1 MADAADLAGNT
12 GHARPDVERPGLEP
26 PWVGRSLPRVEDA
39 ALLTGRGR
47 FIDDLGVRPG
57 TLYAAILRSPHAHA
71 DIVAI
76 DVSSA
81 KQAAGVAAV
90 LVGDDVKALTTS
102 LVVGVKAPVE
112 CWPIAVGRVRYVGEP
127 VAIVVAADRYL
138 AEDAIDL
145 IDVQYRVRPA
155 VVDPLAALGPDTA
168 VLHDGFPNNVASDRR
183 FRYGDPEQAFAS
195 ADHRISIDIRYPR
208 NSCTPIET
216 YGVVAE
222 YDDAEDAYEVLANFQ
237 GPFSI
242 HAVLSRA
249 LKVPGNRLRLRT
261 PPDSGGSFGVKQGVF
276 PYIVLIG
283 AAARAVGR
291 PVKWIEDRLEHLTA
305 SVSATN
311 RATTLAAAVA
321 ADGRILALDWD
332 QVEDCGAHLRAPEP
346 ATLYRMH
353 GNLTGAYDIRNVV
366 VRNRV
371 VVTNKTP
378 TGLNRGFGGPQ
389 VYFALER
396 LVHRIAVD
404 LKLDPLDVIR
414 RNLVP
419 AGAFPYRTA
428 TGALLDSGNYQEAIN
443 KVAEGGLLADLVA
456 RRDRARA
463 EGRLYGIG
471 YTAVVE
477 PSVSNMGY
485 ITTVLTA
492 AERRKAGPKNGAQ
505 ATATISIDPVGSVSV
520 HVASVPQGQG
530 HRTVLS
536 QVVAD
541 VFGLSPGD
549 IRVNTEIDT
558 AKDAWSIASGNY
570 ASRFAPAVAGTAKLA
585 AERLAGRLARIA
597 ASQLN
602 TDVDDIVFVANTLR
616 SKRNPDNKIPFGRVA
631 GLSHWSPGS
640 LPDGVD
646 QTIRETVFWT
656 PPQLTPPGE
665 DDQIN
670 SSLCHG
676 FIFDVCGVE
685 IDRVTLQTR
694 IDRYITVHDCGTI
707 LHPGMV
713 DGQIRGG
720 FAQAVGAALY
730 EEYAYAPDG
739 SFLTGTFADYLLPTT
754 METPDPLILHME
766 TPSPFTPL
774 GAKGVGE
781 GNCMSTPVC
790 LANAV
795 ADALDARDI
804 ELPLVPAKLAQLV
817 HGAERAAPAGS
828 AVAKPAPRPGDRG
841 LRGEGEAT
849 VAVPPERVWAML
861 LDPDTLKAVIPG
873 CHSVE
878 KISGTH
884 FRADVTLGIGPVK
897 GRYRAEVM
905 LSDLDPPHAVTLG
918 GSADGGLGFGR
929 GEGRITL
936 APTTDGG
943 TSLRYVYTAEIGGK
957 VASIGGRLLDGA
969 ARVIIGQ
976 FFAALARQAGGGGA
990 SRRSLLARLRGLF
1003 GGRS

>member
-1 MADAADLAGNT
+1 MPRAAGSAIADSHAAG
-12 GHARPDVERPGLEP
+12 
-26 PWVGRSLPRVEDA
+26 PWVGRSIPRVEDA

-71 DIVAI
+71 QIVSI
-76 DVSSA
+76 DSE
-81 KQAAGVAAV
+81 AARRADGVVAV
-90 LVGDDVKALTTS
+90 LTGDDIKALTTS

-112 CWPIAVGRVRYVGEP
+112 CWPIAVGRVRYPGEP
-127 VAIVVAADRYL
+127 VAVVVAADRYK
-138 AEDAIDL
+138 AEDAVDL
-145 IDVQYRVRPA
+145 IEVRYA
-155 VVDPLAALGPDTA
+155 VLAANIDPLKALSADTP
-168 VLHDGFPNNVASDRR
+168 VLHDGFGGNVASDRS
-183 FRYGDPEQAFAS
+183 FRYGDPERAFAE
-195 ADHRISIDIRYPR
+195 AAHRVSIDIRYPR

-216 YGVVAE
+216 YGVVAD
-222 YDDAEDAYEVLANFQ
+222 YDASEDAFDIIANFQ

-242 HAVLSRA
+242 HAVISRA
-249 LKVPGNRLRLRT
+249 LKVPGNRVRLRT

-276 PYIVLIG
+276 PYIVLL
-283 AAARAVGR
+283 AAASRAVGR

-311 RATTLAAAVA
+311 RATTLVAAVA
-321 ADGRILALDWD
+321 SDGRISALDWD

-353 GNLTGAYDIRNVV
+353 GNLTGAYDIPNVA

-396 LVHRIAVD
+396 LMQRIAVE
-404 LKLDPLDVIR
+404 LKLDPLDVIK

-419 AGAFPYRTA
+419 ADRFPYRTA
-428 TGALLDSGNYQEAIN
+428 TGALLDSGDYQEAIARG
-443 KVAEGGLLADLVA
+443 VEGGALEELKA
-456 RRDRARA
+456 RRKAARA
-463 EGRLYGIG
+463 EGKLYGIG
-471 YTAVVE
+471 YAAVVE

-492 AERRKAGPKNGAQ
+492 AERKKAGPKNGAQ
-505 ATATISIDPVGSVSV
+505 ATATVALDPVGSVSV

-541 VFGLSPGD
+541 VFGLTPAD
-549 IRVNTEIDT
+549 VRVNTEIDT

-570 ASRFAPAVAGTAKLA
+570 ASRFAAAVAGTAKLA
-585 AERLAGRLARIA
+585 AERIAIRLARVA
-597 ASQLN
+597 ASQFN
-602 TDVDDIVFVANTLR
+602 TDADDIVFANGNVSSR
-616 SKRNPDNKIPFGRVA
+616 RNPDNRVA
-631 GLSHWSPGS
+631 FSRLAALSHWAPGT
-640 LPDGVD
+640 LPDDVQ

-656 PPQLTPPGE
+656 PPELTPP
-665 DDQIN
+665 DDKDRIN
-670 SSLCHG
+670 SSLCYG
-676 FIFDVCGVE
+676 FIFDFCGVE
-685 IDRVTLQTR
+685 IDRTTLMTR
-694 IDRYITVHDCGTI
+694 IDRYVTMHDCGTI

-720 FAQAVGAALY
+720 FAQALGAALY
-730 EEYAYAPDG
+730 EEYAYAADG

-754 METPDPLILHME
+754 AEVPDPVILHME

-774 GAKGVGE
+774 GSKGVGE

-790 LANAV
+790 IANAV
-795 ADALDARDI
+795 ADALGMKDV
-804 ELPLVPAKLAQLV
+804 ELPLVPAKLADIV
-817 HGAERAAPAGS
+817 RGAEPPPPPGRRIDTPKS
-828 AVAKPAPRPGDRG
+828 AKGDRQ
-841 LRGEGEAT
+841 LRGEGSAT
-849 VAVPPERVWAML
+849 VAASPEAVWTML
-861 LDPDTLKAVIPG
+861 LDPATLQSVIPG
-873 CHSVE
+873 CHGVE
-878 KISGTH
+878 KISDTH
-884 FRADVTLGIGPVK
+884 FRADVTIGIGPVK
-897 GRYRAEVM
+897 GRYRAEVK
-905 LSDLDPPHAVTLG
+905 LSNLDAPRAVTLG
-918 GSADGGLGFGR
+918 GFAEGALGFGN

-936 APTTDGG
+936 APENTG
-943 TSLRYVYTAEIGGK
+943 TVVHYEYDAAIGGK

-976 FFAALARQAGGGGA
+976 FFSALARQAGAA
-990 SRRSLLARLRGLF
+990 SARAEPSLISRLRALL
-1003 GGRS
+1003 GRSA